1 MGKMSLLCTSFIFL
15 CAAMVIAAEKNFEID
30 RIKTS
35 TGDLVITFLGH
46 GTLMMSIGDKVIHVD
61 PVAQAADYA
70 ILPKAD
76 LILVTHEHSDH
87 FDLKAI
93 NLIKAKGTACMVT
106 GTVAKELKDGIVL
119 KNGEIKMVKG
129 LRVEA
134 VPAYNLVHMRSPG
147 IPFHPK
153 GAGNGYIV
161 TFGDK
166 RVYIA
171 GDTENTPE
179 MKSLKEI
186 DIAFLPMN
194 LPYTMTPEM
203 VADAAKAFRP
213 KILYPYHYGN
223 TDTAKIIDLLK
234 DEKDIEVRI
243 RRMM

>member
-1 MGKMSLLCTSFIFL
+1 
-15 CAAMVIAAEKNFEID
+15 MVIAAEKNFEID

-93 NLIKAKGTACMVT
+93 NFIKAKGTACMVT

-129 LRVEA
+129 LKVEA

-147 IPFHPK
+147 IPFHSK
-153 GAGNGYIV
+153 GTGNGYIV

-203 VADAAKAFRP
+203 VADATKAFRP